1 MEAQDGQVPPQMA
14 PVIDFLRKKMTDRIA
29 ELEKAAK

>member
-1 MEAQDGQVPPQMA
+1 MA

-29 ELEKAAK
+29 ELEKAGK

>member
-1 MEAQDGQVPPQMA
+1 MA

>member
-1 MEAQDGQVPPQMA
+1 MA
-14 PVIDFLRKKMTDRIA
+14 PVLEFLRKKMNDRIA